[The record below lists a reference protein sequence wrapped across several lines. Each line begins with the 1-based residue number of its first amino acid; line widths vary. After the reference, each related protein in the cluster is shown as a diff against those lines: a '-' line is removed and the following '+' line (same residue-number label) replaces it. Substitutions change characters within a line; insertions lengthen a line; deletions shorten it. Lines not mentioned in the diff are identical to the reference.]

1 MNEWG
6 SSNMDKRKVL
16 IVDDEEDALFVLE
29 KELAARGY
37 SVITTDN
44 GDDALALA
52 KSQIPDLIILDVLM
66 PGMDG
71 TEVDAQLH
79 EDALTRDI
87 PVIFLTCLFQNTEE
101 RKQGHVVDDGKV
113 LVSKPY
119 SKEALLT
126 QIEKLVDRQWAYQP
140 A

>member
-1 MNEWG
+1 MN
-6 SSNMDKRKVL
+6 KRKVL
-16 IVDDEEDALFVLE
+16 IVDDEKDALFVLE

-44 GDDALALA
+44 GDDALVLA
-52 KSQIPDLIILDVLM
+52 RSQMPDLIILDVMM

-87 PVIFLTCLFQNTEE
+87 PVIFLTCLFQNTQGRE
-101 RKQGHVVDDGKV
+101 QGHVVDDGKV
-113 LVSKPY
+113 LVGRPY
-119 SKEALLT
+119 SKEALLS
-126 QIEKLVDRQWAYQP
+126 QIEKLVSRQWVHQQA
-140 A
+140 